1 MDIILSPFVWLLEW
15 FNSWFNSYG
24 LALIL
29 FAVVVK
35 VVLFPLSLKGKRSMI
50 QMNMLS
56 GQMQKLQKQYGN
68 NRERYNLEVQK
79 LYEKE
84 KVNPMGGCL
93 WSFIPLII
101 LMVLYPII
109 REPIHYMMGINDAN
123 ALNAIAQTVNWG
135 SVAVDSGWIREAA
148 DTFANTAYNQ
158 LYLSSLIT
166 PDNLSAVQS
175 AATAAGA
182 AGQNI
187 FSINFDFLGL
197 IDLSQI
203 PKLQFWTMEGGFGL
217 FLLPVISAGSSVIFS
232 LISMK
237 TNAVNK
243 QAQQA
248 ANNASMKS
256 MMIVSPL
263 ISLWIGFTMPA
274 ALCVYWI
281 ANNLLS
287 MLQEFICGR
296 LLKKDYE
303 KAAAAQAERE
313 RLEKE
318 EEKEERRRKA
328 EERARRIEEAKLNKG
343 KKKKTEKK
351 KDEDDD
357 KIPGS
362 VKENSRVGM
371 RQYARGRAYD
381 PYRYSEDGPT
391 PYPGEEPI
399 FPPRADSRELKR
411 EAREVE
417 EELRELRTDEAIE
430 ETILTGEIPAPE
442 TDSQPDAQPGE
453 APAPQ
458 AEESAPAEGGDDTKT
473 DGESGK

>member
-1 MDIILSPFVWLLEW
+1 MDIILTPFVWLLKC
-15 FNSWFNSYG
+15 FYSWFDSYG

-56 GQMQKLQKQYGN
+56 GQMQKLQKQYAN

-93 WSFIPLII
+93 WSFIPLLI

-109 REPIHYMMGINDAN
+109 RQPIHYMMGINDGDT
-123 ALNAIAQTVNWG
+123 LNAIANVVNWG
-135 SVAVDSGWIREAA
+135 AVALDNGWIRQAA
-148 DTFANTAYNQ
+148 ETFANDAGYNQ
-158 LYLSSLIT
+158 LYLASLIT
-166 PDNLSAVQS
+166 PDNLAAVQ
-175 AATAAGA
+175 AAAGE
-182 AGQNI
+182 AGKNI

-197 IDLSQI
+197 VDLSQI
-203 PKLQFWTMEGGFGL
+203 PKLKFWTMEGGLGL
-217 FLLPVISAGSSVIFS
+217 FLLPVISAGSSVLFS
-232 LISMK
+232 VISMK

-248 ANNASMKS
+248 ANNASMRT
-256 MMIVSPL
+256 MLIVSPL
-263 ISLWIGFTMPA
+263 ISLWIGFTLPA

-343 KKKKTEKK
+343 KKKKAEKK

-391 PYPGEEPI
+391 PYPGQAPI
-399 FPPRADSRELKR
+399 FPPRAESRELKR

-430 ETILTGEIPAPE
+430 VTIRTGEIPAPE
-442 TDSQPDAQPGE
+442 ADSQPGE

-458 AEESAPAEGGDDTKT
+458 AEESAPEEGTGDTKT

>member
-1 MDIILSPFVWLLEW
+1 MDIILTPFVWLLKC
-15 FNSWFNSYG
+15 FYSWFDSYG

-56 GQMQKLQKQYGN
+56 GQMQKLQKQYAN

-93 WSFIPLII
+93 WSFIPLLI

-109 REPIHYMMGINDAN
+109 RQPIHYMMGINDGDT
-123 ALNAIAQTVNWG
+123 LNAIASVVNWG
-135 SVAVDSGWIREAA
+135 AVALDNGWIRQAA
-148 DTFANTAYNQ
+148 ETFANDAGYNQ
-158 LYLSSLIT
+158 LYLASLIT
-166 PDNLSAVQS
+166 PDNLAAVQ
-175 AATAAGA
+175 AAAGE
-182 AGQNI
+182 AGKNI

-197 IDLSQI
+197 VDLSQI
-203 PKLQFWTMEGGFGL
+203 PKLKFWTMEGGLGL
-217 FLLPVISAGSSVIFS
+217 FLLPVISAGSSVLFS
-232 LISMK
+232 VISMK

-248 ANNASMKS
+248 ANNASMRT
-256 MMIVSPL
+256 MLIVSPL
-263 ISLWIGFTMPA
+263 ISLWIGFTLPA

-381 PYRYSEDGPT
+381 PYRYSADGPT
-391 PYPGEEPI
+391 AYPGEAPI
-399 FPPRADSRELKR
+399 FPPRSDSRELKR
-411 EAREVE
+411 ESHEVQ
-417 EELRELRTDEAIE
+417 EELRELHTDEAIE
-430 ETILTGEIPAPE
+430 ETIRTGEIPA
-442 TDSQPDAQPGE
+442 QLPG
-453 APAPQ
+453 
-458 AEESAPAEGGDDTKT
+458 EESAPAELEAPAQDGPAEAAEQPQTDETKT
-473 DGESGK
+473 DGEAGK